1 MALCCHRSSAHAFQL
16 FGSAA
21 GVRVPGMP
29 SQLMRGPPV
38 LLDMTLEPKEVL
50 MVVVKATA
58 LCSESTTDR
67 WLVPWSS
74 KPCMVQSPP

>member
-1 MALCCHRSSAHAFQL
+1 M
-16 FGSAA
+16 
-21 GVRVPGMP
+21 
-29 SQLMRGPPV
+29 

-67 WLVPWSS
+67 WLVPWSA